1 MGINKAYALTA
12 LLLIAALAYAE
23 KREWKPGTF
32 FWKQGTLVSVDTT
45 TDKGERRYECV
56 VSDGTLSYTVEYER
70 PIKAP
75 AHRPIRFVI
84 ERIQD
89 TLILLDADGKER
101 PAHIEKRERV
111 FFDPPKP
118 RL

>member
-1 MGINKAYALTA
+1 MGINNACSWTVC
-12 LLLIAALAYAE
+12 LLIATLANATE
-23 KREWKPGTF
+23 QRVWKY
-32 FWKQGTLVSVDTT
+32 WKQGRLVSVDTT
-45 TDKGERRYECV
+45 TTDDKERHYECV
-56 VSDGTLSYTVEYER
+56 VSDGTFSYTVEYER

-84 ERIQD
+84 ERIKD

-101 PAHIEKRERV
+101 PGHIEKRDRV
-111 FFDPPKP
+111 LFDPPKP